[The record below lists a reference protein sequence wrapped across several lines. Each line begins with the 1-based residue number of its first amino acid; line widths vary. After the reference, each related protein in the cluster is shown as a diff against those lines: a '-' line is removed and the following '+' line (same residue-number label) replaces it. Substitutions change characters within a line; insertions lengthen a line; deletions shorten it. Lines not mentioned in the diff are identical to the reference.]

1 MGGNGMKFI
10 SNGQFCRLERILIRI
25 IIKSDNNND
34 QPSSSFRTSTPLQS
48 PPLSWFPTSQSK

>member
-1 MGGNGMKFI
+1 MGGKGMNFI
-10 SNGQFCRLERILIRI
+10 SNDQSCRLERILIHI

-48 PPLSWFPTSQSK
+48 PPLSWFPPSQSK